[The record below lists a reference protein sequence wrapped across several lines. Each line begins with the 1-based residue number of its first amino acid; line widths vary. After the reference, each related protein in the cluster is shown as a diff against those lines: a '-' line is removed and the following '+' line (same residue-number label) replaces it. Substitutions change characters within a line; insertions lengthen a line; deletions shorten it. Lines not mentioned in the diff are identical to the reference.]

1 MWTVVSE
8 DMRTILVEKYGF
20 SSTKIMLV
28 RNAFDE
34 EMLSWN
40 GIPCNGVFR
49 ICFIGSLR
57 HEKNPLALVEIAGGL
72 ENKSIDYEIRMVG
85 DGPLRDKLEQ
95 ALMTSGLGHR
105 FQIVGQQPH
114 AEVMRIL
121 RDSDVL
127 LITSIHEGL
136 PTAMLEAMALGKP
149 VVATPVGG
157 IPEILKHQRNGLMFG
172 VGDYSEAVVL
182 LSSLAADR
190 IVRETIGRRGRESVK
205 KFTWSSVARQYERIY
220 SGKIGH

>member
-1 MWTVVSE
+1 MALT
-8 DMRTILVEKYGF
+8 TCFFICLV
-20 SSTKIMLV
+20 
-28 RNAFDE
+28 
-34 EMLSWN
+34 
-40 GIPCNGVFR
+40 
-49 ICFIGSLR
+49 
-57 HEKNPLALVEIAGGL
+57 
-72 ENKSIDYEIRMVG
+72 
-85 DGPLRDKLEQ
+85 
-95 ALMTSGLGHR
+95 GHR
-105 FQIVGQQPH
+105 FQIVGQRPH
-114 AEVMRIL
+114 AEAMRIL

-136 PTAMLEAMALGKP
+136 PTVMLEAMALGKP

-172 VGDYSEAVVL
+172 IGDYSEAVVL

-205 KFTWSSVARQYERIY
+205 KFTWSSVAMQYERIY